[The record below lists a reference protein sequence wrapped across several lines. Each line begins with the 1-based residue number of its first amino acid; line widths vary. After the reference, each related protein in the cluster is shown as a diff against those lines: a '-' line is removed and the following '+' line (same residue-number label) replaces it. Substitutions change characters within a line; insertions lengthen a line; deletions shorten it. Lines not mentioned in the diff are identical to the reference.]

1 MAQWNPKQ
9 VPRVEDLYRELQ
21 PNDTKFFDALERQR
35 NERESRLRA
44 HAEKHAALFA
54 KFPAGK

>member
-1 MAQWNPKQ
+1 
-9 VPRVEDLYRELQ
+9 LQ
-21 PNDTKFFDALERQR
+21 PLDTKFFDALERQR